1 VWAPRRLPA
10 QFRGGCARAKT
21 ACRKDAVISQRRSAK
36 TAAGIAAR
44 AVRGCREAQRE
55 CAAAGLARA
64 AGGRRVS
71 RASRALNID
80 VDASLEERCDGGRVA
95 VARSFEELAVPLQLR
110 AGELV
115 AQLPRRGRDAHFN
128 DGTAF
133 THRVHS
139 LVMKRKYSHNHM

>member
-1 VWAPRRLPA
+1 MWAPRRLPA

-21 ACRKDAVISQRRSAK
+21 ACRKDAVISRRRSAK

-71 RASRALNID
+71 RGAGGGEALGK
-80 VDASLEERCDGGRVA
+80 AWGGRWG
-95 VARSFEELAVPLQLR
+95 R
-110 AGELV
+110 AKGRTV
-115 AQLPRRGRDAHFN
+115 KRRVRA
-128 DGTAF
+128 
-133 THRVHS
+133 
-139 LVMKRKYSHNHM
+139 